1 MTKSWHGGRSN
12 SSARARTSTKL
23 LSQAHFPK
31 DSANGFY
38 FSVISLVPQKCTA
51 APRHGTTPTLVS
63 GIWLGEDSAGISKV
77 SLDTERSPSPLMS
90 SARVS
95 RHKSPVS
102 SGPCVC
108 VSAVA
113 STQQSAACFSHGRSA
128 ALWASGGC
136 CHDRVMLSCVMWH
149 VRDTSTVIL
158 WQVTLTISTSPL
170 CPKLWLSSVTLDK
183 CQVDK
188 WWTN

>member
-1 MTKSWHGGRSN
+1 MTKSWHGERRT

-38 FSVISLVPQKCTA
+38 FSVISRVPQKCTA

-63 GIWLGEDSAGISKV
+63 GIRLGEDLAGINKV
-77 SLDTERSPSPLMS
+77 SQDTERSPLIS
-90 SARVS
+90 SARMW

-102 SGPCVC
+102 SDPCVC

-113 STQQSAACFSHGRSA
+113 SSQQSAACFSHGRSA

-170 CPKLWLSSVTLDK
+170 CPKLWLSSETSDK